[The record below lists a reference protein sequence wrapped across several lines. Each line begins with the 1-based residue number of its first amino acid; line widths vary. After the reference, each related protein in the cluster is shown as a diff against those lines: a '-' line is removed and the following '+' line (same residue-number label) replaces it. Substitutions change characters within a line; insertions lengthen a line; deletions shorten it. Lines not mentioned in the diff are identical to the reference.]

1 MDAVPPPAAFDA
13 DGVAPEELAP
23 DELPES
29 TSKWIALLFAG
40 TLMCRFPATTS
51 TCSGGSVVRTLVAE
65 RGTSGAAAAG
75 AGDLTA
81 GLRSRNGAADVL
93 VAAEAIFLLLLRN
106 AASCVSPSG
115 GNQKSQSFTTTATSA
130 TTRIPSAM
138 SMRFRCNS
146 TSGDT
151 VCKGSGVER
160 SRWLSVWVSS

>member
-51 TCSGGSVVRTLVAE
+51 TCSGGRVVRTLVAE
-65 RGTSGAAAAG
+65 GGTSGAADVGAA
-75 AGDLTA
+75 DLTA
-81 GLRSRNGAADVL
+81 GLRSRDGVAGVL
-93 VAAEAIFLLLLRN
+93 VAAEAKVLLLLRN
-106 AASCVSPSG
+106 AVSCASPSG

-130 TTRIPSAM
+130 TTRIPSAI
-138 SMRFRCNS
+138 SMRFRCIV
-146 TSGDT
+146 TSGGT
-151 VCKGSGVER
+151 FCSGSGVER
-160 SRWLSVWVSS
+160 SR